1 MVEAIIS
8 RMTRFT
14 WQRRSVVSAL
24 TAVGAAFAAG
34 SRPAVAQAGPGRF
47 QPARHSE
54 DVWLDQLPGKHRVF
68 IDAASPKGGG
78 EGILYANNLFL
89 ANDSG
94 YGLKETDLAIVLCLR
109 HQAALFA
116 FTDVIWGKHGKALA
130 ESAGYVDPRTNEAP
144 LANPH
149 TAAPRDALG
158 TLAKRGVHFAIC
170 NLSARRLSRLL
181 AGAGGDAEAMYKHL
195 TSNAIPN
202 SHFVPAGVVAATRAQ
217 EYGYSFLY
225 AG

>member
-1 MVEAIIS
+1 MSTLAALGA
-8 RMTRFT
+8 
-14 WQRRSVVSAL
+14 VV
-24 TAVGAAFAAG
+24 AAG
-34 SRPAVAQAGPGRF
+34 SRPAAAQTSPAPF
-47 QPARHSE
+47 QPARHQLDE
-54 DVWLDQLPGKHRVF
+54 WLDRLPGKHRVF
-68 IDAASPKGGG
+68 IDAASPHGAGD
-78 EGILYANNLFL
+78 GILYANNLFL

-94 YGLKETDLAIVLCLR
+94 YGLKDNDLAIVLCLR

-116 FTDVIWGKHGKALA
+116 FTDVVWSKHGKALA
-130 ESAGYVDPRTNEAP
+130 GSASYVDPRTNEAP

-149 TAAPRDALG
+149 TAPPRDALG
-158 TLAKRGVHFAIC
+158 TLAKRGVHFAVC
-170 NLSARRLSRLL
+170 NLSARRLARLL

-195 TSNAIPN
+195 TSNAVAN